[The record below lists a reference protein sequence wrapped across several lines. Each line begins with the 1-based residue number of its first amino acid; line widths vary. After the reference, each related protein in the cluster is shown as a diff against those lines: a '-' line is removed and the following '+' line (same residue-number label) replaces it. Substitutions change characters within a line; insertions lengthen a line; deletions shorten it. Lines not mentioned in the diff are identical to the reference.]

1 MQHQQKTRSNYQR
14 QVEALADAVRQQQLE
29 AHTVSQWERVLAK
42 TGDKYARRYFEGQI
56 EVSRLRSAH
65 HNIVAQ
71 SCQRAGHERAHR
83 GSETGEGGRSQTEL
97 RQVIRA
103 KSSLE
108 MTLAAKGREKALIE
122 QNDHRAK
129 AAAFSMLGDRCR
141 ELGMGNNA
149 RTYEARARLEE
160 ANIRGFEGV
169 VKGYDRK
176 LEDMGVR
183 TSAREQPETLESSL
197 HRLERAEKHLEDYN
211 KAHAAAMVAVRQMR
225 ELEETI
231 QRLNLE
237 SAEPS
242 RIEEVLYQRDV
253 TAALAEKEALA
264 AAQSY
269 MSYQEDVCLARKAYD
284 SLSLAMTGK
293 PLEHLKPHSYKD
305 DLEKIEHKETLHET
319 EGNLEGPGRVVTE
332 RKISDT
338 SVREPERDQP
348 KADAGESD
356 SHRRTVPEQRQHRVA
371 VGVVVGQILQE
382 LDREM

>member
-1 MQHQQKTRSNYQR
+1 MQHQQKTQSNYQR
-14 QVEALADAVRQQQLE
+14 QVEALAEAVRQQQV
-29 AHTVSQWERVLAK
+29 AAQAVSQWERVLGK
-42 TGDKYARRYFEGQI
+42 TGDKYARRYFEGQL
-56 EVSRLRSAH
+56 ELSKLRAAH
-65 HNIVAQ
+65 HNLVAQ
-71 SCQRAGHERAHR
+71 SCQRAGHERAYCDT
-83 GSETGEGGRSQTEL
+83 ETGEGSRTQTGV

-108 MTLAAKGREKALIE
+108 MTLAAKGREKAVIE
-122 QNDHRAK
+122 QNAHRAK

-141 ELGMGNNA
+141 ELGMGNDA

-169 VKGYDRK
+169 VRGYDRK
-176 LEDMGVR
+176 LEDMGLR
-183 TSAREQPETLESSL
+183 MSDREQPASLESSL
-197 HRLERAEKHLEDYN
+197 HRLESAERHLEDYN
-211 KAHAAAMVAVRQMR
+211 RAHAAAMAAVRHVR

-231 QRLNLE
+231 QRLESE
-237 SAEPS
+237 SAERS
-242 RIEEVLYQRDV
+242 KIEEVLYQRDV
-253 TAALAEKEALA
+253 VAALAEKEALA

-269 MSYQEDVCLARKAYD
+269 MSSQEEVYSARKAYD

-293 PLEHLKPHSYKD
+293 PLDNLKPHSYQD
-305 DLEKIEHKETLHET
+305 DLEKIERRETLHET

-332 RKISDT
+332 RRISDN

-348 KADAGESD
+348 KADTGESD
-356 SHRRTVPEQRQHRVA
+356 SHRRTVPEQGQHRVA